1 MSFMLGLFHLHH
13 KKIQLQC
20 PEGHSRE
27 MMNWHGVAG
36 IEIITTVTKD
46 FYEDS
51 YKSLLKVILKR
62 LKRGAMYAY
71 QWKDSV

>member
-1 MSFMLGLFHLHH
+1 MPDTRIHKNQWSFVTHNKLLEHVI
-13 KKIQLQC
+13 KKIKKKI
-20 PEGHSRE
+20 PF
-27 MMNWHGVAG
+27 
-36 IEIITTVTKD
+36 EIITTGTKD
-46 FYEDS
+46 FYEES